1 LASSGVIGVLPK
13 DGRLVRDMDA
23 ANAKAEKSRRLID
36 VDMVASPQCALV
48 LAVVYFTNSMSLSCQ
63 FLSK

>member
-1 LASSGVIGVLPK
+1 
-13 DGRLVRDMDA
+13 MDA